1 MPLTI
6 GTHSKHNNSKKRN
19 TTTTGLSLSMIADAK
34 KQSAYNRLL
43 TTYREATDACT
54 TEDDISNLAKLLND
68 FRFRTL
74 FKNNGSNE
82 SSATGGEVSL
92 PETETQK
99 TVPRKWPMFS
109 PSKS

>member
-1 MPLTI
+1 
-6 GTHSKHNNSKKRN
+6 
-19 TTTTGLSLSMIADAK
+19 MIADAK

-99 TVPRKWPMFS
+99 TVPTTEVANVFTIKILEVE
-109 PSKS
+109 